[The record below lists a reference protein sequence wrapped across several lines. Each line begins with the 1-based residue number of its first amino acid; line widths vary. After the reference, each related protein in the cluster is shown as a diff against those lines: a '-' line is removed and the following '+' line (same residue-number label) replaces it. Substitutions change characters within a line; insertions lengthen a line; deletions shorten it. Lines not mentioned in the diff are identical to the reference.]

1 MSVTEDDR
9 LETTQVIIFTVLLI
23 ISLMWVL
30 LAKIRI
36 VAGLCFLLEA
46 PGENPLVDQP
56 NPCYHGAYISL
67 KEMKNKGMNTPATKS
82 WVVESIL

>member
-1 MSVTEDDR
+1 MSVTDYHR

-36 VAGLCFLLEA
+36 VAGLCFLLEVPDA
-46 PGENPLVDQP
+46 IPALGHRCLWEAIVQP
-56 NPCYHGAYISL
+56 TVS
-67 KEMKNKGMNTPATKS
+67 
-82 WVVESIL
+82 

>member
-1 MSVTEDDR
+1 MRDGIVENISVQVYWLSIMSVTDYHR

-36 VAGLCFLLEA
+36 VAGLCFLLVA
-46 PGENPLVDQP
+46 PGENWL
-56 NPCYHGAYISL
+56 
-67 KEMKNKGMNTPATKS
+67 
-82 WVVESIL
+82 